1 MRNDA
6 AIARLWAATSSKDGN
21 PKPLLP
27 WPRPDDPEPASA
39 ETVLAYLTASMK
51 KKD

>member
-1 MRNDA
+1 M
-6 AIARLWAATSSKDGN
+6 
-21 PKPLLP
+21 KPMMP
-27 WPRPDDPEPASA
+27 WPRAEDPEPASA